1 MFVKSFE
8 ILGLEDTSKPHSKD
22 LHLFDC
28 ILPRIHV
35 RSRSNFK
42 GSGDRGAKSP
52 DSGHDKRPGEKYV
65 YNRLATLPAAHSVGF
80 CLAVPEI

>member
-8 ILGLEDTSKPHSKD
+8 VLGLEDTSKPHSKD

-28 ILPRIHV
+28 VLPRIYV
-35 RSRSNFK
+35 SSRSNIK
-42 GSGDRGAKSP
+42 GSGDRGNKKIQRVGMIK
-52 DSGHDKRPGEKYV
+52 DQERKDV
-65 YNRLATLPAAHSVGF
+65 YNRLATWYSLGF